1 MNIPSTVARTPLHTA
16 EHLNREIRHR
26 TEKSVARCAAAG
38 RDSIDDR
45 LDELDEE
52 WDVDRTLEAVAES
65 TFLQTLMLGAICR
78 LVLAF
83 DHGTHCHPI
92 AFSCNPGFR
101 HFGFRTA
108 SEIDY
113 ERYAL
118 KSVRGDFDVIVVQ
131 GPANAEQLI
140 ETMRR

>member
-1 MNIPSTVARTPLHTA
+1 MGCRPYVGGG
-16 EHLNREIRHR
+16 
-26 TEKSVARCAAAG
+26 G
-38 RDSIDDR
+38 RVGVPA
-45 LDELDEE
+45 
-52 WDVDRTLEAVAES
+52 DVNA
-65 TFLQTLMLGAICR
+65 GAICR
-78 LVLAF
+78 LFLAF

-92 AFSCNPGFR
+92 AFACNPRFR

-118 KSVRGDFDVIVVQ
+118 KSVRGDLDVIVAQ